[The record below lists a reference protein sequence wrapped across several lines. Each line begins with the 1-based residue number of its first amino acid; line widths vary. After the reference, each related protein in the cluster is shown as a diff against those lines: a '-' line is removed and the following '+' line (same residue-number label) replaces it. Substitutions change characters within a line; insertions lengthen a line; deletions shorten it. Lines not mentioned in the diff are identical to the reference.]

1 MTRRALTFTALAAF
15 SAVALAGCG
24 GGGGDD
30 GPTEPA
36 NRAPDV
42 SITRP
47 AEGSSFQEGETVVFE
62 GSAVDPEQGSLTGSA
77 LVWSSDL
84 DGRLGTGT
92 RVETSALSAGDHTVT
107 LEATDAEGATGSDR
121 VSLAVTSGE
130 PANRA
135 DLRSGLLAALPG
147 GALVD
152 ETVDVEARIENVG
165 SVGAGPFDWEITL
178 DGSRVAS
185 GRVDTLAA
193 GDSVNLPRA
202 EGLGPLT
209 RGNHTVRLEIDTG
222 DEVPEESEG
231 NNPAEQLLPVYVEG
245 MDIEL
250 RFLSDVSEDDSA
262 AFRDAADRWETLVP
276 PELRDVRADS
286 LDTSQCVEG
295 GPTLNET
302 IDDLL
307 ILVRVDSIDGTDGVL
322 AEAGPCFIRSP
333 TPPKNV
339 VIGALTADSADIE
352 NQRQAGNLQELLV
365 HEIAHVL
372 GFGTL
377 WSSDIRDLDLVAG
390 ADTETPYYTGRQARE
405 AFVEVGGDTFDGQPV
420 PVEDQGDVG
429 TALSHWREDAFQNEL
444 MTGFIQI
451 TGDNPLSI
459 VSVEA
464 MGDLLLATNP
474 DAADAYVFPGGATG
488 SAVAGL
494 RVGGGWER
502 RLPAPLFG
510 IDPATGRVELL
521 QPVRRP

>member
-1 MTRRALTFTALAAF
+1 MTRRVLTFTALAAV
-15 SAVALAGCG
+15 STVALAGCG
-24 GGGGDD
+24 GGGGGGD

-36 NRAPDV
+36 NRAPDAT
-42 SITRP
+42 ITRP
-47 AEGSSFQEGETVVFE
+47 AEGSSFEQGETVVFE
-62 GSAVDPEQGSLTGSA
+62 GSATDPEQGDLTGSA

-84 DGRLGTGT
+84 DGHLGTGT
-92 RVETSALSAGDHTVT
+92 RVETSGLSAGDHTVT
-107 LEATDAEGATGSDR
+107 LEATDAEGATGSDQ
-121 VSLAVTSGE
+121 VGIAVTSGE
-130 PANRA
+130 PSERA
-135 DLRSGLLAALPG
+135 DLSAGLLAALPG

-152 ETVDVEARIENVG
+152 QTVDVEARIENTG
-165 SVGAGPFDWEITL
+165 SVGAGAFDWEITL

-193 GDSVNLPRA
+193 GDSVNLPRV

-222 DEVPEESEG
+222 DEVPEGSEAD
-231 NNPAEQLLPVYVEG
+231 NRAEQLLPVYVEG

-250 RFLSDVSEDDSA
+250 RFLSEVSEEDSA

-286 LDTSQCVEG
+286 LDTTQCIED
-295 GPTLNET
+295 GPTLDET

-307 ILVRVDSIDGTDGVL
+307 IFVRVDSIDGSGGVL
-322 AEAGPCFIRSP
+322 AEAGPCFIRISP
-333 TPPKNV
+333 PETI

-352 NQRQAGNLQELLV
+352 DQRDAGRLQELLV
-365 HEIAHVL
+365 HEIAHVM

-377 WSSDIRDLDLVAG
+377 WSDRGLVADV
-390 ADTETPYYTGRQARE
+390 DTDAPYYTGRQARE
-405 AFVEVGGDTFDGQPV
+405 AFVEVGGDTFEGQPV
-420 PVEDQGDVG
+420 PVEATGEEG

-444 MTGFIQI
+444 MTGFINA
-451 TGDNPLSI
+451 GDNPLSI
-459 VSVEA
+459 VSVGA

-488 SAVAGL
+488 STVAGL